1 VEAPAR
7 GQPGTDGARPNAAGT
22 PPVLEVM
29 DVTKFFGGFRAVG
42 NLSFVAR
49 AGEILG
55 LVGPNGAGK
64 TTAFNLIT
72 GFLTPTA
79 GRIRFEGTE
88 ITTLPP
94 HERARRG
101 LVRTFQNTKVFARLS
116 VEENVR
122 AGCFLQI
129 PGGFRRTLL
138 GLSSAEERVL
148 RMQVDDL
155 LEFAG
160 LTPQR
165 RKPAEDLAYGD
176 QRTLE
181 IAIALGARPRL
192 LLLDEPFA
200 GMSHAE
206 ADRCMGLI
214 HRVREA
220 GVTVILVDHH
230 MATLMQHCHR
240 LVVLHHG
247 EKLAEGAPAEIQ
259 RHPKV
264 IETYLGR
271 VPDA

>member
-1 VEAPAR
+1 M
-7 GQPGTDGARPNAAGT
+7 
-22 PPVLEVM
+22 PVLEV
-29 DVTKFFGGFRAVG
+29 DGVTRFFGGFRAVG
-42 NLSFVAR
+42 DLSFVVQD
-49 AGEILG
+49 GEILG

-72 GFLTPTA
+72 GFLAPTA
-79 GRIRFEGTE
+79 GRIRFAGGDVTA
-88 ITTLPP
+88 LPP

-122 AGCFLQI
+122 AGCFLRI
-129 PGGFRRTLL
+129 PGGIRRTLA
-138 GLSSAEERVL
+138 GLSRREDAAL
-148 RMQVDDL
+148 RAHVDEL
-155 LEFAG
+155 LDFTG
-160 LTPQR
+160 LAAQR

-181 IAIALGARPRL
+181 IAIALGAQPRL

-200 GMSHAE
+200 GMSHGE
-206 ADRCMGLI
+206 ADRCMTLI
-214 HRVREA
+214 HRVRES
-220 GVTVILVDHH
+220 GVTVVLVDHH
-230 MATLMQHCHR
+230 MATLMRHCHR

-271 VPDA
+271 VADA